1 MYSLD
6 INTNTAVE
14 RQAERM
20 SAVRRVGL
28 ARVAGP
34 AAQAWAAEDAPR
46 QHQAAPVLKAGLV
59 LAVLAVGMLLA
70 VAAMNG
76 GVAWAGL

>member
-6 INTNTAVE
+6 INTSTAVE

-20 SAVRRVGL
+20 NAVRNVGL
-28 ARVAGP
+28 AQMTSA
-34 AAQAWAAEDAPR
+34 AAQTWAAEDAPQPR
-46 QHQAAPVLKAGLV
+46 QAARLLKAGLV

-70 VAAMNG
+70 LADSNG
-76 GVAWAGL
+76 GALLGM

>member
-20 SAVRRVGL
+20 NAVRRVGQ
-28 ARVAGP
+28 AHTASP
-34 AAQAWAAEDAPR
+34 ATQTWAAEDAPR
-46 QHQAAPVLKAGLV
+46 LRQPARVLQAGLV

-70 VAAMNG
+70 LAASNG
-76 GVAWAGL
+76 GAWLGL